1 MNNYSEM
8 VRYPTGGYATTSIAN
23 SSFSTCAPVSAGVWQ
38 RVQTTGNHFKAAGG
52 VKIAPILGID
62 LSMDS
67 NYASTHILT
76 YKLVADGKVC
86 GDNNVPAYASNVN
99 SSR

>member
-1 MNNYSEM
+1 M
-8 VRYPTGGYATTSIAN
+8 GL
-23 SSFSTCAPVSAGVWQ
+23 WQ
-38 RVQTTGNHFKAAGG
+38 RNLTTGNHFTAAAG

-67 NYASTHILT
+67 NYASTHILK
-76 YKLVADGKVC
+76 YRLAANGKVC

-99 SSR
+99 TGR